1 MAMGFGNKLLMLN
14 MSREDLF
21 VLWHTDKDDSAMW
34 YDLLKIRDIYLQGR
48 KMQIGNGEKTLSGR
62 TLGCMKNP

>member
-1 MAMGFGNKLLMLN
+1 

-48 KMQIGNGEKTLSGR
+48 KMQIGNGEKLYLEGP
-62 TLGCMKNP
+62 LAV